1 MNREMRKT
9 QARTALRIQPHPR
22 RTHLSCRYR
31 CCCASRKAP
40 ETHLELRR
48 HIAQSE
54 ERCSHPYSKGRKIR
68 DSDLEQGV
76 LRNIT
81 DVLSDKKESK
91 EKKTLQDTFGPLL
104 LNVSITPMHN
114 HFLDTANATLGLAHE
129 LCLTSSSFQC

>member
-1 MNREMRKT
+1 MKNAAATLTLKAGRLE
-9 QARTALRIQPHPR
+9 IQ
-22 RTHLSCRYR
+22 
-31 CCCASRKAP
+31 
-40 ETHLELRR
+40 
-48 HIAQSE
+48 I
-54 ERCSHPYSKGRKIR
+54 
-68 DSDLEQGV
+68 SDLEQGV